1 MKKQLRSAF
10 TTRQYMLSEDYEIF
24 YYSDTDFRSVGRHSH
39 GYYEFYFFAEGSVEM
54 RGDQRTVSLSPGDVL
69 TVAPGTEHQAVVTD
83 GSKPY
88 RRFVLWMSKKYCR
101 SLPES
106 CRYLLDAADGEG
118 ILPQHFGPVEF
129 NLVCGKLLNLLD
141 EVHSDR
147 FGREDRIAVG
157 LLDLLLT
164 LSREL
169 YEQHHGKKADG
180 TLYEAVSAYIDTH
193 LDEDLSLDAL
203 AGRFYVSKYHI
214 SHLFKE
220 KTGFSVHGYI
230 SKKRLAAAREALRA
244 GAAAQQA
251 A

>member
-129 NLVCGKLLNLLD
+129 NLVCGKLLNLQAPAWHTQSECREDWQYIWHRMFRTVSLWNHKLAMNVCLRTVD
-141 EVHSDR
+141 RTPHSDCTPMP
-147 FGREDRIAVG
+147 I
-157 LLDLLLT
+157 
-164 LSREL
+164 
-169 YEQHHGKKADG
+169 QHTFAH
-180 TLYEAVSAYIDTH
+180 
-193 LDEDLSLDAL
+193 
-203 AGRFYVSKYHI
+203 
-214 SHLFKE
+214 
-220 KTGFSVHGYI
+220 
-230 SKKRLAAAREALRA
+230 
-244 GAAAQQA
+244 
-251 A
+251 